1 MTHISSLPFEVL
13 ITIMKWVVSS
23 DLDLRSLEQCSE
35 VCRGFYLAS
44 RSNDVWKPVCLRTWG
59 FDKIPNDIE
68 TTRKKNGNVLSW
80 RQFYLTRPRVQVGIR
95 FINEV
100 AMRESILS
108 PLPSDVVGDNP
119 FPALFCAGEYKKQ
132 GSINSN
138 LVKSSMSFQ

>member
-80 RQFYLTRPRVQVGIR
+80 RQFYLTRPRVQVGLRLRIT
-95 FINEV
+95 
-100 AMRESILS
+100 ILYVKEEELKLVRKS
-108 PLPSDVVGDNP
+108 GLVDIELDSQLKGRSFVG
-119 FPALFCAGEYKKQ
+119 
-132 GSINSN
+132 SN
-138 LVKSSMSFQ
+138 LLLSNSRWK